1 MRLKR
6 YISGADYIAE
16 EIDRRIIEDLLN
28 RPEWQHLRNNGNNI
42 AVDTKQL
49 NYD

>member
-16 EIDRRIIEDLLN
+16 EIDRRIIEEILN
-28 RPEWQHLRNNGNNI
+28 RLEWQHLRNNRRNDIRN
-42 AVDTKQL
+42 
-49 NYD
+49 